1 MNYLT
6 RPLLA
11 LLTAGAMSLYANA
24 ETHTF
29 QLTSDIDKK
38 HFFSYQITEV
48 AFSPSSLTLTVD
60 PKSDSF
66 RDATTQ
72 LLIETDI
79 PSSDQSTRF
88 QLFMTGNTAQCFD
101 IDKQALPTPADLV
114 GVTVADQPLT
124 SSTPV
129 LMDFNTTSDNLKG
142 GEYDVILSFETLP
155 TGSNLCQGQLSVIAE
170 LSL

>member
-6 RPLLA
+6 HTLLA

-29 QLTSDIDKK
+29 QLTSEIDKK

-48 AFSPSSLTLTVD
+48 AFSPSSLSLRVD
-60 PKSDSF
+60 PKTDTF

-72 LLIETDI
+72 LLVETDI

-101 IDKQALPTPADLV
+101 IHKQALTTPEDLV
-114 GVTVADQPLT
+114 DVTVAEQPLT
-124 SSTPV
+124 SLTPV
-129 LMDFNTTSDNLKG
+129 LMDFNTTSNDLKS
-142 GEYDVILSFETLP
+142 GEYDVILSFGALP
-155 TGSNLCQGQLSVIAE
+155 TGSNLCQGQLSVLAE
-170 LSL
+170 LTL

>member
-29 QLTSDIDKK
+29 LLTSNIDKN

-48 AFSPSSLTLTVD
+48 AFSPSSLTLRAD
-60 PKSDSF
+60 PKTGTFSDAS
-66 RDATTQ
+66 TQ

-79 PSSDQSTRF
+79 PSTDQSTRF

-101 IDKQALPTPADLV
+101 IDKQSLPTPSDLV
-114 GVTVADQPLT
+114 DVTVADQPLT
-124 SSTPV
+124 FSNPV
-129 LMDFNTTSDNLKG
+129 LMDFNTTSDDLKG
-142 GEYDVILSFETLP
+142 GEYDVILSFGALP
-155 TGSNLCQGQLSVIAE
+155 TGSNLCQGQLSVLAE

>member
-1 MNYLT
+1 MNYLA

-11 LLTAGAMSLYANA
+11 LFAASSMNLYADT
-24 ETHTF
+24 ETYTF

-60 PKSDSF
+60 PKNNSF

-72 LLIETDI
+72 LLVETDI

-101 IDKQALPTPADLV
+101 INKQALSTPADLV
-114 GVTVADQPLT
+114 NVTVADLPLT
-124 SSTPV
+124 PSNPV
-129 LMDFNTTSDNLKG
+129 LMDFNTTSDDLKS
-142 GEYDVILSFETLP
+142 GEYDIILSFGALP
-155 TGSNLCQGQLSVIAE
+155 TGSNLCQGQLSVLAE

>member
-1 MNYLT
+1 MNYLA

-11 LLTAGAMSLYANA
+11 LFAASSMNLYADT
-24 ETHTF
+24 ETYTF

-60 PKSDSF
+60 PKNNSF

-72 LLIETDI
+72 LLVETDI

-101 IDKQALPTPADLV
+101 INKQALSTPADLV
-114 GVTVADQPLT
+114 NVTVADLPLT
-124 SSTPV
+124 PSNPV
-129 LMDFNTTSDNLKG
+129 LMDFNTTSDDLKS
-142 GEYDVILSFETLP
+142 GEYDVILSFGALP
-155 TGSNLCQGQLSVIAE
+155 TGSNLCQGQLSVLAE

>member
-1 MNYLT
+1 MAKQT
-6 RPLLA
+6 Q
-11 LLTAGAMSLYANA
+11 LTA
-24 ETHTF
+24 HTF

-38 HFFSYQITEV
+38 HFFSYQITEI

-72 LLIETDI
+72 LLVETDI

-88 QLFMTGNTAQCFD
+88 QLFMTDNTAQCFD
-101 IDKQALPTPADLV
+101 IDKQALPTPTDLV
-114 GVTVADQPLT
+114 NVTLADNPLT
-124 SSTPV
+124 SSNPV
-129 LMDFNTTSDNLKG
+129 LMDFNTTSDDLKG
-142 GEYDVILSFETLP
+142 GEYDVILSFGALP
-155 TGSNLCQGQLSVIAE
+155 TGSNLCQGQLSVLAE

>member
-1 MNYLT
+1 MNYFT
-6 RPLLA
+6 RLLFA
-11 LLTAGAMSLYANA
+11 LLTASTISFYTNA

-48 AFSPSSLTLTVD
+48 AFSPSSLTLRVD
-60 PKSDSF
+60 PETDSF

-72 LLIETDI
+72 LLVETDV

-88 QLFMTGNTAQCFD
+88 QLFMTSNTAQCFD
-101 IDKQALPTPADLV
+101 IDKQALSTPADLV
-114 GVTVADQPLT
+114 DVTVADQPLT
-124 SSTPV
+124 PSNPV

-142 GEYDVILSFETLP
+142 GEYDVTLSFGALP
-155 TGSNLCQGQLSVIAE
+155 TGSNLCQGQLSVLAE

>member
-1 MNYLT
+1 MNCLT
-6 RPLLA
+6 RLLVV
-11 LLTAGAMSLYANA
+11 LLNAGAMSFYANA

-48 AFSPSSLTLTVD
+48 TFSPSSLTLTVD
-60 PKSDSF
+60 AKTGTF
-66 RDATTQ
+66 RDAQTQ
-72 LLIETDI
+72 LLVETDI

-101 IDKQALPTPADLV
+101 IDKQALATPSDFV
-114 GVTVADQPLT
+114 GVTVANQPLT
-124 SSTPV
+124 SSNPV
-129 LMDFNTTSDNLKG
+129 LMDFNTTSDELKS
-142 GEYDVILSFETLP
+142 GEYDVILSFGALP
-155 TGSNLCQGQLSVIAE
+155 TGTNLCQGQLSVLAE

>member
-29 QLTSDIDKK
+29 QLTSGIDKN

-48 AFSPSSLTLTVD
+48 AFSPSSLTLAVD

-72 LLIETDI
+72 LLVETDI
-79 PSSDQSTRF
+79 PSSDQ
-88 QLFMTGNTAQCFD
+88 
-101 IDKQALPTPADLV
+101 
-114 GVTVADQPLT
+114 
-124 SSTPV
+124 
-129 LMDFNTTSDNLKG
+129 
-142 GEYDVILSFETLP
+142 
-155 TGSNLCQGQLSVIAE
+155 
-170 LSL
+170 

>member
-6 RPLLA
+6 RPLLV
-11 LLTAGAMSLYANA
+11 LLTAGVMSFYANA

-38 HFFSYQITEV
+38 NFFSYQITEV
-48 AFSPSSLTLTVD
+48 AFSPSSLTLRAD
-60 PKSDSF
+60 PETDSF

-72 LLIETDI
+72 LLVETDV

-88 QLFMTGNTAQCFD
+88 QLFMTSNTAQCFD
-101 IDKQALPTPADLV
+101 IDKQALSTPADLV
-114 GVTVADQPLT
+114 DVTVADQPLT
-124 SSTPV
+124 PSNPV

-142 GEYDVILSFETLP
+142 GEYDVTLSFGALP
-155 TGSNLCQGQLSVIAE
+155 TGSNLCQGQLSVLAE